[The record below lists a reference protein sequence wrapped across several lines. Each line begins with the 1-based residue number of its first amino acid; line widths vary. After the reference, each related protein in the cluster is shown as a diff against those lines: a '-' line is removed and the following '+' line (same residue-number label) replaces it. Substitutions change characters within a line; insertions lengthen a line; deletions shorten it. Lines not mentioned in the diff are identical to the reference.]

1 MWYHIRARDMG
12 IDKPNGM
19 VITFWLWADSREEL
33 DKLLKI
39 KHNVTNIE
47 WIKQETPPFIGEK

>member
-1 MWYHIRARDMG
+1 MWYHIKAKDMD

-19 VITFWLWADSREEL
+19 IVTFWLWVDSREEL
-33 DKLLKI
+33 DKLLKT

-47 WIKQETPPFIGEK
+47 WIKQETPPFVKG

>member
-1 MWYHIRARDMG
+1 MWYHIKAKDMD

-33 DKLLKI
+33 DTILKNKNKI
-39 KHNVTNIE
+39 TNIE
-47 WIKQETPPFIGEK
+47 WIREEKPPFE